1 MQGSG
6 KEKVSQIDSINFNQI
21 VKIFLYIVG
30 FSVIMRCDLWVSVTA
45 LIFIGTYLLQL
56 WLLKKPKAKSE
67 GEAKGEDKEQSKTN
81 HVLLGMIVKA
91 RGFVYQ
97 LYEQNVMNRVK
108 QGSKDTVKEA
118 VKEVVKE
125 PPLQFPVIRFDP
137 ENQMA
142 EQQSDQQQDGLDVQE
157 KVQEGMQEAIPVALT
172 EQPDEDHFDDIWR
185 VHEDK
190 D

>member
-56 WLLKKPKAKSE
+56 WLLKKPKAKSD
-67 GEAKGEDKEQSKTN
+67 GEAKGEDKEQSKAN

-91 RGFVYQ
+91 RGFVHQ
-97 LYEQNVMNRVK
+97 LYEQNVMSRNK
-108 QGSKDTVKEA
+108 QDSKDAVKKV
-118 VKEVVKE
+118 VKEVVTE
-125 PPLQFPVIRFDP
+125 PPLQFPVIKFDP

-142 EQQSDQQQDGLDVQE
+142 EQQSVQQEDCLQVQE
-157 KVQEGMQEAIPVALT
+157 KVQEGMQEVIPAAPAK
-172 EQPDEDHFDDIWR
+172 QPDEDHFDDIWH
-185 VHEDK
+185 VHADK
-190 D
+190 N